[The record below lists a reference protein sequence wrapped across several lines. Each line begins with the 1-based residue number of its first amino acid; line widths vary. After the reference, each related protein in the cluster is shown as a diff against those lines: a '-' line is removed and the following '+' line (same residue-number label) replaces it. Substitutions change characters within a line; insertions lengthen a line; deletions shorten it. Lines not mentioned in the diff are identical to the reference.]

1 MRLFLI
7 IPATNKDPIC
17 LDCISHLKEKELV
30 RIDGAN
36 NRGGIVTLVITSFW
50 KLFMR
55 RIVCDLS
62 KHIEIA
68 SDFSLNIFFRSE
80 LEIGKEKEK
89 FFFFMIS

>member
-36 NRGGIVTLVITSFW
+36 NRGGIVTLVITSSGSCSCAA
-50 KLFMR
+50 LFAM
-55 RIVCDLS
+55 LS

-68 SDFSLNIFFRSE
+68 SDFSLNIF
-80 LEIGKEKEK
+80 
-89 FFFFMIS
+89 